1 MLCMG
6 GIASS
11 PTLCVN
17 CILYILKMLCPGV
30 NRTNNSFWRLIGEVI
45 FESGDIVFGSGDRS

>member
-17 CILYILKMLCPGV
+17 CNLYIENVVPGCKQ
-30 NRTNNSFWRLIGEVI
+30 
-45 FESGDIVFGSGDRS
+45 DK